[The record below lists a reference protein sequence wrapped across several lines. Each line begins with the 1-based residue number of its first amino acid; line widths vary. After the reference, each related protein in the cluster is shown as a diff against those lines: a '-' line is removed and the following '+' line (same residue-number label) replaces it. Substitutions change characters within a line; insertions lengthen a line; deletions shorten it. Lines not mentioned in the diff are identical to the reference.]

1 MTMIPT
7 LAADSGP
14 AMHATDAEL
23 DKIQHTPWCRLRI
36 LVGLIVLLAGMPTKA
51 ALLTFQDIPI
61 PGSTESE
68 PFFSYTSAGF
78 SLTAA
83 NPQTGFP
90 SGFQAYGPNSIFF
103 AGATGVVAFPPPAG
117 ADNVIRLTQ
126 DNGRPFSLL
135 SIELSR
141 NFSFDPIPTV
151 TFTGTRAGG
160 TTVAE
165 SFTITIPPGTAAFQ
179 SFAFTGFS
187 NLQSV
192 TWGQPILAAGI
203 HQFTNIELLAPV
215 PEPSARLL
223 IATGFGMLLIARRR
237 LAARSS
243 RAISFSQN
251 GPTPDNR
258 NWSFS

>member
-14 AMHATDAEL
+14 AMHAPDAEL

-61 PGSTESE
+61 PGSTESAQ
-68 PFFSYTSAGF
+68 F
-78 SLTAA
+78 
-83 NPQTGFP
+83 
-90 SGFQAYGPNSIFF
+90 
-103 AGATGVVAFPPPAG
+103 
-117 ADNVIRLTQ
+117 
-126 DNGRPFSLL
+126 
-135 SIELSR
+135 
-141 NFSFDPIPTV
+141 PTV

-165 SFTITIPPGTAAFQ
+165 SFTITISPGTAAFQ

-192 TWGQPILAAGI
+192 TWGQPICTAGI

-215 PEPSARLL
+215 PERSARLL
-223 IATGFGMLLIARRR
+223 IATGFGMLLIVRRR